1 MDISIGDRWRNFVDA
16 LVAGGRYES
25 ASEVVNEGLRFV
37 EEREAKLQGLRNDLA
52 AAIKAGGEVSD
63 TELDADLAEL
73 AVELK
78 AKGIAP

>member
-1 MDISIGDRWRNFVDA
+1 MDISIGDRWRIFLDA

-25 ASEVVNEGLRFV
+25 ASEVVNEGLRLV

-52 AAIKAGGEVSD
+52 AAIKAGGEVSE
-63 TELDADLAEL
+63 TELDADLGEL

-78 AKGIAP
+78 AKGVAP